1 MQMQDSCCLATPVV
15 VVFLHRTWSTLTEQH
30 ITCGW
35 VCAAGVVY
43 LYAPSYTYVYVPAI
57 IIMLHGET
65 KFCLHWVLSR
75 YNHNNGG
82 HDFLLHLY
90 LSAKIITMVL
100 FANDMSK

>member
-1 MQMQDSCCLATPVV
+1 VDRNQIFVCP
-15 VVFLHRTWSTLTEQH
+15 EPN
-30 ITCGW
+30 ICGS
-35 VCAAGVVY
+35 GTI
-43 LYAPSYTYVYVPAI
+43 LYVYVPAI